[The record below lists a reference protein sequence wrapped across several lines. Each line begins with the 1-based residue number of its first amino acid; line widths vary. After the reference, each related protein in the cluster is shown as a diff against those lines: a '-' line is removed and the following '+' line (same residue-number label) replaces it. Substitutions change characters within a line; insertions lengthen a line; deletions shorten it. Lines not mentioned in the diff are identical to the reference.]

1 MDKAAKTVFANVV
14 AAPGKEL
21 VVLITAVTAPV
32 SEESTSCTKYA
43 VLSVPSKRSSSS
55 MAWRK
60 SFMPTAGAGRGPE
73 ARVDICF
80 MPWAGGE

>member
-55 MAWRK
+55 MA
-60 SFMPTAGAGRGPE
+60 
-73 ARVDICF
+73 
-80 MPWAGGE
+80 